1 MLCQTNVLEIRLDTT
16 RTIDNTNYV
25 SNIQDF
31 TWFSFKLILKYT
43 VILSVLYRSLNS
55 QYYVALKRCS
65 CNIQDKSI

>member
-31 TWFSFKLILKYT
+31 TWFLF
-43 VILSVLYRSLNS
+43 
-55 QYYVALKRCS
+55 
-65 CNIQDKSI
+65 